1 LGLVE
6 GSLPGDI
13 TTSTARRHDGRI
25 RPPRPVLLLLVF
37 GVFLVIVGIT
47 ATGLVL
53 LTTAHVT
60 TNVLNQAVAADG
72 RIVRGFVTDHL
83 RPDDVLPNGPGSA
96 RADELSKALSTLVG
110 PGGFARVELRRPDG
124 TLLVD
129 DLGTAD
135 APVAPST
142 DWTAAAEGRVAAA
155 IVGAADSEV
164 AGSAI
169 GTPDLLR
176 EYFPLVREGRVQ
188 AVVALWRDATPIVH
202 ALADARRDI
211 LLLTMSAASCVA
223 LVLYLVFRSAQ
234 ARLSRQTLA
243 LLEAGRRDP
252 LTGLL
257 NHGTAVE
264 QLSSSIER
272 LRTDGGG
279 IAVALLDIDNLGNL
293 NDTRGHEMGDRAI
306 RIVADLLQR
315 QVPDALIARYGPD
328 EFLVAV
334 EGPAISGLGDALER
348 LRAALADTE
357 LRVDDG
363 ERLPLTVSIAVATF
377 PTHGASVT
385 ELLAN
390 AGLTLHEARSSGGDA
405 IRWAGV
411 ETGADPSART
421 FDVLQGLVLAVDA
434 KDRYTKRHSED
445 VARYALFIAEH
456 IGLSPDLRRTLRI
469 AGLLHDVGK
478 IGIPDR
484 ILRKPGR
491 LTEDEFAV
499 VKQHVALGDSI
510 VRDLPDL
517 DEIRVAIRHHHERWD
532 GDGYLHGLAGD
543 EIPLLA
549 RIIAVGDSF
558 SAMTTSRPYRKAL
571 STEEALR
578 RLGDAAGTQL
588 DERLVTAFIRG
599 IETHPHPPLPGD
611 GGTVVA
617 FEPRTMTEARIA

>member
-1 LGLVE
+1 MVE
-6 GSLPGDI
+6 GSLPGEI
-13 TTSTARRHDGRI
+13 ATPMERRHVGRI
-25 RPPRPVLLLLVF
+25 RTPKPVLLLLVF

-72 RIVRGFVTDHL
+72 RIVRGFVTDRL
-83 RPDDVLPNGPGSA
+83 RPDDVATDALGTA
-96 RADELSKALSTLVG
+96 RAEELATALATLVG

-124 TLLVD
+124 TMLLD
-129 DLGTAD
+129 DTGTTGGS
-135 APVAPST
+135 VVPST
-142 DWTAAAEGRVAAA
+142 DWTAAADGRVAAA
-155 IVGAADSEV
+155 IVGTADSEV
-164 AGSAI
+164 AGTTLA
-169 GTPDLLR
+169 TPDLLR

-188 AVVALWRDATPIVH
+188 AVVALWRDATPVVA
-202 ALADARRDI
+202 ALAAARRDI
-211 LLLTMSAASCVA
+211 LLLTMSAAVCVA

-234 ARLSRQTLA
+234 ARLTRQTLA
-243 LLEAGRRDP
+243 LLEASRRDP

-264 QLSSSIER
+264 QLAASVER

-279 IAVALLDIDNLGNL
+279 VAVALLDIDNLGNL
-293 NDTRGHEMGDRAI
+293 NDTRGHETGDAAI
-306 RIVADLLQR
+306 RIVAGLLER
-315 QVPDALIARYGPD
+315 HLADALTARYGPD

-334 EGPAISGLGDALER
+334 EGTAIGGFGEALEQ

-357 LRVDDG
+357 LRVGDG
-363 ERLPLTVSIAVATF
+363 ERLPLTVSIAVVSY

-390 AGLTLHEARSSGGDA
+390 AGLTLHEAKASGGDA

-421 FDVLQGLVLAVDA
+421 FGVLQGLVLAVDA

-445 VARYALFIAEH
+445 VARYALFIAER
-456 IGLSPDLRRTLRI
+456 IGLPSDVRRSLRI

-491 LTEDEFAV
+491 LTEDEFAI
-499 VKQHVALGDSI
+499 VKQHVALGDAI

-517 DEIRVAIRHHHERWD
+517 EEIRAAIRHHHERWD
-532 GDGYLHGLAGD
+532 GDGYLHGLAAE

-549 RIIAVGDSF
+549 RIIAVGDTF

-571 STEEALR
+571 STEEAMR
-578 RLGDAAGTQL
+578 RLGDAAGSQL
-588 DERLVTAFIRG
+588 DERLVTAFIEG

-617 FEPRTMTEARIA
+617 FEPRPVAEVRIA

>member
-1 LGLVE
+1 M
-6 GSLPGDI
+6 PGEIAISMD
-13 TTSTARRHDGRI
+13 RHHDGRV

-83 RPDDVLPNGPGSA
+83 RPADVAPNGISDA
-96 RADELSKALSTLVG
+96 RAGELSDALATLVG

-129 DLGTAD
+129 DLGTAG
-135 APVAPST
+135 AAVAPST
-142 DWTAAAEGRVAAA
+142 DWAAASNGRVAAA
-155 IVGAADSEV
+155 IVGTADSEV
-164 AGSAI
+164 TGSAV
-169 GTPDLLR
+169 GMPDLLR

-188 AVVALWRDATPIVH
+188 AVVALWRDATPIVN

-211 LLLTMSAASCVA
+211 LLLTMSAALCAA

-234 ARLSRQTLA
+234 ARLTRQTLA
-243 LLEAGRRDP
+243 LVEASRRDP

-264 QLSSSIER
+264 QLAASVER
-272 LRTDGGG
+272 LRADGGG
-279 IAVALLDIDNLGNL
+279 LAVALLDIDNLGNL
-293 NDTRGHEMGDRAI
+293 NDTRGHETGDRAI
-306 RIVADLLQR
+306 RIVAELLER
-315 QVPDALIARYGPD
+315 HLPGALTARYGPD

-334 EGPAISGLGDALER
+334 EAAAIGGFGDALKR

-357 LRVDDG
+357 LRVGDG
-363 ERLPLTVSIAVATF
+363 ERLPLTVSIAVATY

-390 AGLTLHEARSSGGDA
+390 VGLTLHDAKGSGGDA

-411 ETGADPSART
+411 ESGTDASART
-421 FDVLQGLVLAVDA
+421 FDVLQGLVFAVDA

-445 VARYALFIAEH
+445 VARYALFIAER
-456 IGLSPDLRRTLRI
+456 IGLPAELRRSLRI

-484 ILRKPGR
+484 ILRKPGL
-491 LTEDEFAV
+491 LTDDEFAI

-517 DEIRVAIRHHHERWD
+517 DEIRGAIRHHHERWD
-532 GDGYLHGLAGD
+532 GNGYLHRLEAE

-549 RIIAVGDSF
+549 RIIAVGDTF
-558 SAMTTSRPYRKAL
+558 SAMTTSRPYRKAM

-588 DERLVTAFIRG
+588 DERLVTAFIEG
-599 IETHPHPPLPGD
+599 IQTHPHPPLPGD
-611 GGTVVA
+611 GGTIVA
-617 FEPRTMTEARIA
+617 FEPRAVTEARIA

>member
-1 LGLVE
+1 VE
-6 GSLPGDI
+6 GSLPGEI
-13 TTSTARRHDGRI
+13 ATPMGRRQDGRI

-72 RIVRGFVTDHL
+72 RIVRGFVSDHL
-83 RPDDVLPNGPGSA
+83 RPDDVATDGPGSA
-96 RADELSKALSTLVG
+96 RATELSTALTTLVG
-110 PGGFARVELRRPDG
+110 PGGFARVELRGPDG
-124 TLLVD
+124 RLLVD
-129 DLGTAD
+129 DTGTAG
-135 APVAPST
+135 AAVAPST
-142 DWTAAAEGRVAAA
+142 DWTAAAGGRVAAA
-155 IVGAADSEV
+155 IVGTADSEV
-164 AGSAI
+164 AGTALATS
-169 GTPDLLR
+169 DLLR

-188 AVVALWRDATPIVH
+188 AVVALWRDATPIVN

-211 LLLTMSAASCVA
+211 LVLTISAALCVA

-234 ARLSRQTLA
+234 ARLTRQTLA
-243 LLEAGRRDP
+243 LVDASRRDP

-257 NHGTAVE
+257 NHGSSVE
-264 QLSSSIER
+264 QLAASIER
-272 LRTDGGG
+272 LRVDGGG
-279 IAVALLDIDNLGNL
+279 VAVALLDIDNLGNL
-293 NDTRGHEMGDRAI
+293 NDTRGHETGDAAI
-306 RIVADLLQR
+306 RIVAGLLER
-315 QVPDALIARYGPD
+315 RLPGALTARYGPD

-334 EGPAISGLGDALER
+334 EGTAIGGFGDALEQ

-357 LRVDDG
+357 LRVAEG
-363 ERLPLTVSIAVATF
+363 ARLPLTVSIAVVTY

-390 AGLTLHEARSSGGDA
+390 AGLTLHEAKASGGDA

-421 FDVLQGLVLAVDA
+421 FGVLQGLVLAVDA

-445 VARYALFIAEH
+445 VARYALFVAEQ
-456 IGLSPDLRRTLRI
+456 IGLPADLRRSLRI

-491 LTEDEFAV
+491 LTDEEFAV
-499 VKQHVALGDSI
+499 VKQHVALGDAI

-517 DEIRVAIRHHHERWD
+517 DEIRAAIRHHHERWD
-532 GDGYLHGLAGD
+532 GEGYLHRLAAE

-549 RIIAVGDSF
+549 RIIAVGDTF

-571 STEEALR
+571 PTEEALR

-588 DERLVTAFIRG
+588 DERLVSAFIQG

-617 FEPRTMTEARIA
+617 FEPRSLTEARIA

>member
-1 LGLVE
+1 ME
-6 GSLPGDI
+6 RSLPDELTRSIG
-13 TTSTARRHDGRI
+13 RRQDATV

-72 RIVRGFVTDHL
+72 RIVRGFVGDHL
-83 RPDDVLPNGPGSA
+83 RPEDVATEGLGTA
-96 RADELSKALSTLVG
+96 RAAELTTALATLVG

-124 TLLVD
+124 TLLLD
-129 DLGTAD
+129 DVGASGGNV
-135 APVAPST
+135 PPST
-142 DWTAAAEGRVAAA
+142 DWRSAAEGRVAAA
-155 IVGAADSEV
+155 IVGTAESEV
-164 AGSAI
+164 AGTPI
-169 GTPDLLR
+169 PTPDLLR
-176 EYFPLVREGRVQ
+176 EYFPLVREGRVE
-188 AVVALWRDATPIVH
+188 AIVALWRDATPVVA

-211 LLLTMSAASCVA
+211 LVLTMSAALCIA

-234 ARLSRQTLA
+234 ARLTRQTVA
-243 LLEAGRRDP
+243 LVEASRRDP

-264 QLSSSIER
+264 QLATSIER
-272 LRTDGGG
+272 LRMDGGG

-293 NDTRGHEMGDRAI
+293 NDTRGHETGDRAI
-306 RIVADLLQR
+306 RIVADLLER
-315 QVPDALIARYGPD
+315 QQPNALTARYGPD

-334 EGPAISGLGDALER
+334 EGAAIGGFGDALER

-357 LRVDDG
+357 LRVGDG
-363 ERLPLTVSIAVATF
+363 ERLPLTVSIAVATY

-405 IRWAGV
+405 LRWAGV
-411 ETGADPSART
+411 ETAADPSART

-445 VARYALFIAEH
+445 VARYALFIAER
-456 IGLSPDLRRTLRI
+456 IGLPAEVRRSLRI

-491 LTEDEFAV
+491 LTVDEFAI

-517 DEIRVAIRHHHERWD
+517 DEIRAAIRHHHERWD
-532 GDGYLHGLAGD
+532 GDGYLHRLAGD

-549 RIIAVGDSF
+549 RIIAVGDTF

-588 DERLVTAFIRG
+588 DERLVAAFIEG

-611 GGTVVA
+611 GGAVVA
-617 FEPRTMTEARIA
+617 FEPRSVKEARIA